1 MDAILTELAPQ
12 LITLAGLILIGLAS
26 WSIVILKTK
35 VKIEAGKAALD
46 QVNQIITAVVG
57 NLSQTVVDEL
67 KEAAADGKL
76 TKAEQAR
83 LKQKAI
89 EDARNLLSKEL
100 TKAAQKAVSN
110 LDTYISK
117 KIEEQVTEYL

>member
-26 WSIVILKTK
+26 WSIAILETK
-35 VKIEAGKAALD
+35 VKVEAGKAALD

-57 NLSQTVVDEL
+57 NLSQTVADEL